1 MLSITNLKGF
11 LQQAQMPA
19 SSIYSLLTQRSA
31 LVEAAL
37 PPSPAHSPS
46 ALSFWAFFFFK
57 YRYNFKER
65 LQYCTSLN
73 RNSLD
78 SRNPGADSRDQYQ
91 PFFWQMLFAAQ
102 GGVYVPV
109 ALTSSMKQH
118 YSPPLT
124 SLSWEPLLGP
134 APISKHK
141 KLQRLLPR
149 GQFLD
154 GSCNRTWSMGSTLW
168 SHHTMQKQENLFSL
182 CLTLNSN
189 FQVL

>member
-1 MLSITNLKGF
+1 MLSVTNLKGF

-31 LVEAAL
+31 LVEAAAQL
-37 PPSPAHSPS
+37 THVCTEL
-46 ALSFWAFFFFK
+46 LSFIFFFFT

-78 SRNPGADSRDQYQ
+78 SRHLGGDSRDQYQ
-91 PFFWQMLFAAQ
+91 PFLWQVLFTAQ

-118 YSPPLT
+118 YSPPLKF
-124 SLSWEPLLGP
+124 LSWVPLLGP

-149 GQFLD
+149 GQFLMVLATEPEAWAQPC
-154 GSCNRTWSMGSTLW
+154 GHITQCKNKRI
-168 SHHTMQKQENLFSL
+168 FSL
-182 CLTLNSN
+182 Y
-189 FQVL
+189 V